1 MSDCI
6 FCKIVAGE
14 IPSVKIW
21 ENDDFIAILDVF
33 PSVKGMTL
41 VLPKQHH
48 GSDVIA
54 MDDELYSDFFLA
66 AKKVAAILK
75 KWLWLHRVA
84 IVMEWMGINHAHIK
98 LYPLHGVGPE
108 WKEYRAKDPIFFEQY
123 EGYLST
129 QLGPKADMD
138 ELQKLADEIK

>member
-75 KWLWLHRVA
+75 K
-84 IVMEWMGINHAHIK
+84 
-98 LYPLHGVGPE
+98 
-108 WKEYRAKDPIFFEQY
+108 
-123 EGYLST
+123 
-129 QLGPKADMD
+129 
-138 ELQKLADEIK
+138 